1 MDTTFCPLEQCSQ
14 EQLEQLGQC
23 LWSWR
28 PCNECASDSHKTCAE
43 SSCPSLRSRRLVRF
57 FQYYREVTGTYEP
70 NLGPDVGPALRFH
83 DDLFE
88 VIKGIRSMPD
98 HPREQLV
105 QHLSG
110 NLFKQN
116 KQPSS
121 EDMERAIDLAVRVM
135 TMVNC
140 SAQCLSPTL
149 LEHGAFQ
156 TRWPS
161 HVTFSQFIA
170 NAFPMTDHPS
180 LNDDEGVTVGQ
191 DLKSAL
197 TANKLRKRAR
207 LTFRPTDDLRSH
219 LRLDRKLHVVE
230 IFHHTA
236 FLKEHLRLTK
246 DRARVSSVA
255 EHLRL

>member
-1 MDTTFCPLEQCSQ
+1 MDTTLCPLEQCSQ

-28 PCNECASDSHKTCAE
+28 PCNGSASDSHKTCVE
-43 SSCPSLRSRRLVRF
+43 SSCPLQRSRRLVRF
-57 FQYYREVTGTYEP
+57 FQYYRDVTRIYEP
-70 NLGPDVGPALRFH
+70 KLGPDVGPALQSH

-98 HPREQLV
+98 HPREQLA
-105 QHLSG
+105 Q
-110 NLFKQN
+110 NLFGSRIKQG

-121 EDMERAIDLAVRVM
+121 EDMERVIDLAVRVM

-140 SAQCLSPTL
+140 SAQHLSPAL

-156 TRWPS
+156 IRWPS
-161 HVTFSQFIA
+161 NVTLSQFIA

-180 LNDDEGVTVGQ
+180 LNDEEGITVGQ
-191 DLKSAL
+191 GMKSAL

-246 DRARVSSVA
+246 DGARVTSVT
-255 EHLRL
+255 EHLKL